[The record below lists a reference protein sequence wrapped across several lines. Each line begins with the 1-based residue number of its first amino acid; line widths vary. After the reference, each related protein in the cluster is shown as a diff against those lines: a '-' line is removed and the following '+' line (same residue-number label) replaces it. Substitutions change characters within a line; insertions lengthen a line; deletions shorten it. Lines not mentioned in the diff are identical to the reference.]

1 MDERTKEML
10 NRLNQTEEQ
19 TQPQTNQTD
28 TDARLTE
35 LENAVNILLTGVT
48 E

>member
-19 TQPQTNQTD
+19 EQTQQTD